1 MSATVDNVPIVNP
14 RPFLRSLVG
23 KWVIMKLK
31 WGLTLKGR
39 LVISDQYVNI
49 QLDLVEIYDGETLL
63 SHTHTILIRCNS
75 MVYIHEL
82 HDEECE
88 KIVSNWQSRGEF
100 HEIQQQ
106 G

>member
-1 MSATVDNVPIVNP
+1 MSATINSVPIVNP

-49 QLDLVEIYDGETLL
+49 QLEFVEIYDGETLL
-63 SHTHTILIRCNS
+63 SHTHTILIRS
-75 MVYIHEL
+75 GLKIYGYIPYAIKLQL
-82 HDEECE
+82 HWCICLQNCVMS
-88 KIVSNWQSRGEF
+88 KC
-100 HEIQQQ
+100 
-106 G
+106 